1 MKHLLKAAHIFT
13 LVFAATSSPALA
25 QEAERTIFGVDISGS
40 STFLVDQT
48 SADAAG
54 AFVEKY
60 VAGLDAPHELRM
72 VSVGDAGLARRVID
86 VKATVT
92 KNRASS
98 ARKLAPQFGG
108 YFRGLPAMAAN
119 GQIAP
124 QGTTSLVGFFL
135 SLKPFCAKG
144 NTAVIVFS
152 DGVEWSSTVDGRA
165 LVAGKASLP
174 KPDNAFL
181 KGCSVTM
188 LGIGS
193 VKGSLDSDA
202 LEGRLVPQWESFLTE
217 AGADAVVINGAFF
230 GS

>member
-1 MKHLLKAAHIFT
+1 MN
-13 LVFAATSSPALA
+13 SSRMA
-25 QEAERTIFGVDISGS
+25 QEAARTVMGVDISGS

-72 VSVGDAGLARRVID
+72 VSVGDAGLARLVINIEA
-86 VKATVT
+86 KVT

-98 ARKLAPQFGG
+98 ARKLAPQFGAF
-108 YFRGLPAMAAN
+108 FRGLPAMAEK
-119 GQIAP
+119 GQIEP
-124 QGTTSLVGFFL
+124 QGTTSLIGFFR
-135 SLKPFCAKG
+135 SLKPFCAKA

-165 LVAGKASLP
+165 LVAGKADLP
-174 KPDNAFL
+174 KPDDAFL
-181 KGCSVTM
+181 KGCRVTM
-188 LGIGS
+188 LGVGS

-202 LEGRLVPQWESFLTE
+202 LEGRLIPQWERFLTE
-217 AGADAVVINGAFF
+217 AGADAVVVNGAFF